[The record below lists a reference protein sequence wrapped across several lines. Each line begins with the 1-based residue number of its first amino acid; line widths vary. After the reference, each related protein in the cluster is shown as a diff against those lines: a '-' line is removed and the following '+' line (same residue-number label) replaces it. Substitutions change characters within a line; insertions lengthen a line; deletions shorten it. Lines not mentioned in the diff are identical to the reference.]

1 MSENKKFYI
10 TTAIAYASSKPH
22 IGNAY
27 DIVLADMIARYK
39 KQMGYEVYLMT
50 GSDEHG
56 QKIEEKAKAQGI
68 TPKKYVD
75 NAAANIKAVWDSLN
89 TSYDKFIRTTDAD
102 HEKAVQRI
110 FTKLYEQGDIYK
122 STYEGKY
129 CVPCESFYTESQLV
143 DGKCPDCGREVIDS
157 KEEAYFLKLSKYQ
170 DRLLKYF
177 EENPDFIKP
186 ESRKNEMINNFL
198 KPGLQD
204 LCVSRSSFKWGVP
217 VEFDQ
222 NHVIYVWIDALSNY
236 ITGIGYNPDGSTDKF
251 GKLWPA
257 DLHVIG
263 KDIVRFHTIYW
274 PIILMALGLPLPK
287 QVLGHPWVLVGEDKM
302 SKSKGNVVYADE
314 LAKRFGADAVRYYLL
329 SQMPFGNDGTFTYE
343 SFINVFNSDLAN
355 TIGNLVS
362 RTVAMTK
369 KYFGGTALK
378 HEITEALDKELFGFA
393 ETCISKYH
401 KCMDAYLN
409 ADACTAILDLAK
421 RCNKYIDETMP
432 WALAKDEAQKDRLND
447 VLYNLLD
454 LIKII
459 GVLLRPIMPD
469 TAKAIAGD
477 SISEELRTPDSYKPE
492 ETANLF
498 PRLDVEKVLA
508 DIAAENEAKAEPE
521 EVEGIAQ
528 IGIEDFAR
536 VELKAA
542 KITACEPIPKAKKLL
557 KLTLDD
563 SSGTPRTVASGI
575 AKWYS
580 PEDLIGHTVIVVSNL
595 KPAKLCGVESNGMI
609 LAADCSEDDVKV
621 IFVDGVPAGSKIR

>member
-1 MSENKKFYI
+1 MSDNKKFYI

-39 KQMGYEVYLMT
+39 KQMGYEVFLMT

-68 TPKKYVD
+68 TPKEYVD

-217 VEFDQ
+217 VEFDDK
-222 NHVIYVWIDALSNY
+222 HIIYVWIDALSNY

-369 KYFGGTALK
+369 KYFGGTVVKNEL
-378 HEITEALDKELFGFA
+378 TEDLDKELFGYA

-521 EVEGIAQ
+521 KIEGIAQ
-528 IGIEDFAR
+528 IGIEDFMK

-542 KITACEPIPKAKKLL
+542 KVTACEPIPKAKKLL

-563 SSGTPRTVASGI
+563 GSGTPRTVASGI

-580 PEDLIGHTVIVVSNL
+580 PEDLIGHTVIVVANL